1 VASPPVIVVEDD
13 PFTRLIPIVLDP
25 ASSEER
31 RAAFAD
37 FMSHDEPDFDG
48 WCARLRA
55 AVPGLYPASV
65 RMVESEAEMRANLV
79 GCRALVTES
88 FRVGAD
94 DLAAAPSLRV
104 VQKFGVGLRNIDTAA
119 CAARGVKVLTL
130 RRRANIACAETVFA
144 LMLGLARKLHTI
156 HGVISPEQLAAAGHP
171 VRPFDRRHAP
181 GGNYGRIG
189 GLRMLNES
197 TIGLIG
203 LGEIGREV
211 ALRASAFGMTTLYHQ
226 RTRLPEAEERELSA
240 RYVTLP
246 ELLAASDWIVPQLP
260 GGAATRDLLGRDE
273 LAQVKTG
280 ACLVN
285 VSNPFVV
292 NRAALI
298 EALRSGRLGGFALD
312 PQYEEPGRSD
322 DALLGFD
329 NVLLVP
335 HLAGSPRS
343 NGLKDFEDLIKG
355 LAREVNR

>member
-1 VASPPVIVVEDD
+1 MASPPIIVVEDD

-55 AVPGLYPASV
+55 AAPGLYPSSV
-65 RMVESEAEMRANLV
+65 RMVESEAEMRANLA

-94 DLAAAPSLRV
+94 DLAAAPDLKV
-104 VQKFGVGLRNIDTAA
+104 VQKFGIGLRNIDTAA

-130 RRRANIACAETVFA
+130 RRRANIACAETVFT
-144 LMLGLARKLHTI
+144 LMLSLARRI
-156 HGVISPEQLAAAGHP
+156 PAVHGVISPEQLAAIGHP

-197 TIGLIG
+197 TIGIIG
-203 LGEIGREV
+203 MGEIGREV
-211 ALRASAFGMTTLYHQ
+211 ALRATAFGMTVLYHQ

-246 ELLAASDWIVPQLP
+246 ALLAASDWIVPQLP
-260 GGAATRDLLGRDE
+260 GGPATKDLIGRDE
-273 LAQVKTG
+273 LAQVKSG
-280 ACLVN
+280 ACIVN

-292 NRAALI
+292 NREALI
-298 EALRSGRLGGFALD
+298 EALAARRLGGFALD

-322 DALLGFD
+322 DALLAFD

-343 NGLKDFEDLIKG
+343 NGLKDFEDLIQG
-355 LAREVNR
+355 LAREIAR